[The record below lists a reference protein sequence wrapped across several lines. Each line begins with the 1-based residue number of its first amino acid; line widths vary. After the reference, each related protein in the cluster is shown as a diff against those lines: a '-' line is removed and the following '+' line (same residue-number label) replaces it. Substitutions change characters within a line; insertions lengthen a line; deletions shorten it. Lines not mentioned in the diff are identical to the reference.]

1 MNKIISKERFSEKV
15 FKFEIEAP
23 LIAKSRKAG
32 HFVIVRVGEKGE
44 RMPLTIAGSD
54 LKKGTITLVVQEV
67 GLSSTRLCELNEG
80 ESITDVVGPLG
91 QATHIEKFGTVIC
104 AGGGVGVAPMLP
116 IVQALKAAGNRVIT
130 VLAGRNKDL
139 IILEKEMRESSD
151 EVIIMTDD
159 GSYGR
164 KGLVTEGVE
173 EVIKREKIDI
183 VHFHFGSYLIA
194 PFLRI
199 LFPRIRIIS
208 TRHSEI
214 FVSNKLKKLY
224 LKFCFFP
231 FERFLCVSCGVKK
244 EMIEGVG
251 FSSKSEVLY
260 LGVRKKK
267 IVNPNLK
274 KTLDIPKGVVV
285 LTTIGFNIR
294 IKGFDILV
302 KSIQSLMDSNRLK
315 NDIIVLVI
323 GISENSED
331 SNSLRQLI
339 AEAGL
344 NRKIMSLGIRNDI
357 NDILNISDIYLQPS
371 RTEGLSLS
379 IMEALNYS
387 LPVIGTRVGGIPE
400 IVHEGENGYLFEKEN
415 VEELADR
422 IEILVNNREVREMM
436 GRKSKVI
443 SSRFTL
449 ADGVEKLASIYHQ
462 TN

>member
-1 MNKIISKERFSEKV
+1 M
-15 FKFEIEAP
+15 
-23 LIAKSRKAG
+23 
-32 HFVIVRVGEKGE
+32 
-44 RMPLTIAGSD
+44 LT
-54 LKKGTITLVVQEV
+54 
-67 GLSSTRLCELNEG
+67 
-80 ESITDVVGPLG
+80 
-91 QATHIEKFGTVIC
+91 
-104 AGGGVGVAPMLP
+104 
-116 IVQALKAAGNRVIT
+116 
-130 VLAGRNKDL
+130 
-139 IILEKEMRESSD
+139 
-151 EVIIMTDD
+151 
-159 GSYGR
+159 
-164 KGLVTEGVE
+164 
-173 EVIKREKIDI
+173 
-183 VHFHFGSYLIA
+183 
-194 PFLRI
+194 
-199 LFPRIRIIS
+199 
-208 TRHSEI
+208 
-214 FVSNKLKKLY
+214 
-224 LKFCFFP
+224 
-231 FERFLCVSCGVKK
+231 
-244 EMIEGVG
+244 
-251 FSSKSEVLY
+251 VLY

>member
-1 MNKIISKERFSEKV
+1 M
-15 FKFEIEAP
+15 
-23 LIAKSRKAG
+23 
-32 HFVIVRVGEKGE
+32 
-44 RMPLTIAGSD
+44 
-54 LKKGTITLVVQEV
+54 
-67 GLSSTRLCELNEG
+67 
-80 ESITDVVGPLG
+80 
-91 QATHIEKFGTVIC
+91 
-104 AGGGVGVAPMLP
+104 
-116 IVQALKAAGNRVIT
+116 
-130 VLAGRNKDL
+130 
-139 IILEKEMRESSD
+139 
-151 EVIIMTDD
+151 
-159 GSYGR
+159 
-164 KGLVTEGVE
+164 
-173 EVIKREKIDI
+173 
-183 VHFHFGSYLIA
+183 
-194 PFLRI
+194 
-199 LFPRIRIIS
+199 
-208 TRHSEI
+208 
-214 FVSNKLKKLY
+214 
-224 LKFCFFP
+224 
-231 FERFLCVSCGVKK
+231 
-244 EMIEGVG
+244 
-251 FSSKSEVLY
+251 
-260 LGVRKKK
+260 
-267 IVNPNLK
+267 K

-339 AEAGL
+339 AEAEL

>member
-1 MNKIISKERFSEKV
+1 
-15 FKFEIEAP
+15 
-23 LIAKSRKAG
+23 
-32 HFVIVRVGEKGE
+32 
-44 RMPLTIAGSD
+44 
-54 LKKGTITLVVQEV
+54 
-67 GLSSTRLCELNEG
+67 
-80 ESITDVVGPLG
+80 
-91 QATHIEKFGTVIC
+91 
-104 AGGGVGVAPMLP
+104 
-116 IVQALKAAGNRVIT
+116 
-130 VLAGRNKDL
+130 
-139 IILEKEMRESSD
+139 
-151 EVIIMTDD
+151 
-159 GSYGR
+159 
-164 KGLVTEGVE
+164 
-173 EVIKREKIDI
+173 
-183 VHFHFGSYLIA
+183 
-194 PFLRI
+194 
-199 LFPRIRIIS
+199 
-208 TRHSEI
+208 
-214 FVSNKLKKLY
+214 
-224 LKFCFFP
+224 
-231 FERFLCVSCGVKK
+231 
-244 EMIEGVG
+244 MIEGVG

-344 NRKIMSLGIRNDI
+344 NRKVMSLGIRNDI

>member
-1 MNKIISKERFSEKV
+1 
-15 FKFEIEAP
+15 
-23 LIAKSRKAG
+23 
-32 HFVIVRVGEKGE
+32 
-44 RMPLTIAGSD
+44 
-54 LKKGTITLVVQEV
+54 
-67 GLSSTRLCELNEG
+67 
-80 ESITDVVGPLG
+80 
-91 QATHIEKFGTVIC
+91 
-104 AGGGVGVAPMLP
+104 
-116 IVQALKAAGNRVIT
+116 
-130 VLAGRNKDL
+130 
-139 IILEKEMRESSD
+139 
-151 EVIIMTDD
+151 
-159 GSYGR
+159 
-164 KGLVTEGVE
+164 
-173 EVIKREKIDI
+173 
-183 VHFHFGSYLIA
+183 
-194 PFLRI
+194 
-199 LFPRIRIIS
+199 
-208 TRHSEI
+208 
-214 FVSNKLKKLY
+214 
-224 LKFCFFP
+224 
-231 FERFLCVSCGVKK
+231 
-244 EMIEGVG
+244 
-251 FSSKSEVLY
+251 

>member
-1 MNKIISKERFSEKV
+1 M
-15 FKFEIEAP
+15 
-23 LIAKSRKAG
+23 
-32 HFVIVRVGEKGE
+32 
-44 RMPLTIAGSD
+44 
-54 LKKGTITLVVQEV
+54 
-67 GLSSTRLCELNEG
+67 
-80 ESITDVVGPLG
+80 
-91 QATHIEKFGTVIC
+91 
-104 AGGGVGVAPMLP
+104 
-116 IVQALKAAGNRVIT
+116 
-130 VLAGRNKDL
+130 
-139 IILEKEMRESSD
+139 
-151 EVIIMTDD
+151 
-159 GSYGR
+159 
-164 KGLVTEGVE
+164 
-173 EVIKREKIDI
+173 
-183 VHFHFGSYLIA
+183 
-194 PFLRI
+194 
-199 LFPRIRIIS
+199 
-208 TRHSEI
+208 
-214 FVSNKLKKLY
+214 
-224 LKFCFFP
+224 
-231 FERFLCVSCGVKK
+231 
-244 EMIEGVG
+244 
-251 FSSKSEVLY
+251 
-260 LGVRKKK
+260 
-267 IVNPNLK
+267 
-274 KTLDIPKGVVV
+274 

-339 AEAGL
+339 AEAEL

-449 ADGVEKLASIYHQ
+449 ADGVETVSYTHLYTVRKGLKDVELYKSSPLAVTYRHLDETPVGFTIDISSKETFVISDMEVNGKAFGEDFSGKMGDSIRTEIGTLVINFTKYWNDSFVGTSIRYRKGNVCAVTDYYTAALHAELGNEDATIINLSINDASIQKAEDILNTLIEMYNEKWIQDKNQIAVSTSQLSLIHIFCHSREVGLTAVSAGQ
-462 TN
+462 GWMRHWTITMSRPWKMTFPKSNRTMNKVMVLLLITWSKSPVRVACSCRRWHRRRTRKRRNACGERRSAGKEGVCEPYV

>member
-1 MNKIISKERFSEKV
+1 
-15 FKFEIEAP
+15 
-23 LIAKSRKAG
+23 
-32 HFVIVRVGEKGE
+32 
-44 RMPLTIAGSD
+44 
-54 LKKGTITLVVQEV
+54 
-67 GLSSTRLCELNEG
+67 
-80 ESITDVVGPLG
+80 
-91 QATHIEKFGTVIC
+91 
-104 AGGGVGVAPMLP
+104 
-116 IVQALKAAGNRVIT
+116 
-130 VLAGRNKDL
+130 
-139 IILEKEMRESSD
+139 
-151 EVIIMTDD
+151 
-159 GSYGR
+159 
-164 KGLVTEGVE
+164 
-173 EVIKREKIDI
+173 
-183 VHFHFGSYLIA
+183 
-194 PFLRI
+194 
-199 LFPRIRIIS
+199 
-208 TRHSEI
+208 
-214 FVSNKLKKLY
+214 
-224 LKFCFFP
+224 
-231 FERFLCVSCGVKK
+231 
-244 EMIEGVG
+244 MIEGVG

-415 VEELADR
+415 IEELADR

>member
-1 MNKIISKERFSEKV
+1 
-15 FKFEIEAP
+15 
-23 LIAKSRKAG
+23 
-32 HFVIVRVGEKGE
+32 
-44 RMPLTIAGSD
+44 
-54 LKKGTITLVVQEV
+54 
-67 GLSSTRLCELNEG
+67 
-80 ESITDVVGPLG
+80 
-91 QATHIEKFGTVIC
+91 
-104 AGGGVGVAPMLP
+104 
-116 IVQALKAAGNRVIT
+116 
-130 VLAGRNKDL
+130 
-139 IILEKEMRESSD
+139 
-151 EVIIMTDD
+151 
-159 GSYGR
+159 
-164 KGLVTEGVE
+164 
-173 EVIKREKIDI
+173 
-183 VHFHFGSYLIA
+183 
-194 PFLRI
+194 
-199 LFPRIRIIS
+199 
-208 TRHSEI
+208 
-214 FVSNKLKKLY
+214 
-224 LKFCFFP
+224 
-231 FERFLCVSCGVKK
+231 
-244 EMIEGVG
+244 MIEGVG

-371 RTEGLSLS
+371 RTEGLPLS

>member
-1 MNKIISKERFSEKV
+1 MGGVILCKQSISTFQY
-15 FKFEIEAP
+15 FKF
-23 LIAKSRKAG
+23 
-32 HFVIVRVGEKGE
+32 VIG
-44 RMPLTIAGSD
+44 
-54 LKKGTITLVVQEV
+54 
-67 GLSSTRLCELNEG
+67 
-80 ESITDVVGPLG
+80 
-91 QATHIEKFGTVIC
+91 
-104 AGGGVGVAPMLP
+104 
-116 IVQALKAAGNRVIT
+116 
-130 VLAGRNKDL
+130 
-139 IILEKEMRESSD
+139 
-151 EVIIMTDD
+151 
-159 GSYGR
+159 
-164 KGLVTEGVE
+164 
-173 EVIKREKIDI
+173 VIKREKIDI

-339 AEAGL
+339 AEAEL

-379 IMEALNYS
+379 IMEALNYCC
-387 LPVIGTRVGGIPE
+387 LLL
-400 IVHEGENGYLFEKEN
+400 VHELGAFLKSYMREKTDIFLKKRMLKSLLTGLRYLSIIVKSEK
-415 VEELADR
+415 
-422 IEILVNNREVREMM
+422 
-436 GRKSKVI
+436 
-443 SSRFTL
+443 
-449 ADGVEKLASIYHQ
+449 
-462 TN
+462 

>member
-1 MNKIISKERFSEKV
+1 M
-15 FKFEIEAP
+15 
-23 LIAKSRKAG
+23 KSY
-32 HFVIVRVGEKGE
+32 
-44 RMPLTIAGSD
+44 TW
-54 LKKGTITLVVQEV
+54 
-67 GLSSTRLCELNEG
+67 
-80 ESITDVVGPLG
+80 ESG
-91 QATHIEKFGTVIC
+91 
-104 AGGGVGVAPMLP
+104 
-116 IVQALKAAGNRVIT
+116 
-130 VLAGRNKDL
+130 
-139 IILEKEMRESSD
+139 
-151 EVIIMTDD
+151 
-159 GSYGR
+159 
-164 KGLVTEGVE
+164 
-173 EVIKREKIDI
+173 
-183 VHFHFGSYLIA
+183 
-194 PFLRI
+194 
-199 LFPRIRIIS
+199 
-208 TRHSEI
+208 
-214 FVSNKLKKLY
+214 
-224 LKFCFFP
+224 
-231 FERFLCVSCGVKK
+231 
-244 EMIEGVG
+244 
-251 FSSKSEVLY
+251 
-260 LGVRKKK
+260 KKK

>member
-1 MNKIISKERFSEKV
+1 
-15 FKFEIEAP
+15 
-23 LIAKSRKAG
+23 
-32 HFVIVRVGEKGE
+32 
-44 RMPLTIAGSD
+44 
-54 LKKGTITLVVQEV
+54 
-67 GLSSTRLCELNEG
+67 
-80 ESITDVVGPLG
+80 
-91 QATHIEKFGTVIC
+91 
-104 AGGGVGVAPMLP
+104 
-116 IVQALKAAGNRVIT
+116 
-130 VLAGRNKDL
+130 
-139 IILEKEMRESSD
+139 
-151 EVIIMTDD
+151 
-159 GSYGR
+159 
-164 KGLVTEGVE
+164 
-173 EVIKREKIDI
+173 
-183 VHFHFGSYLIA
+183 
-194 PFLRI
+194 
-199 LFPRIRIIS
+199 
-208 TRHSEI
+208 
-214 FVSNKLKKLY
+214 
-224 LKFCFFP
+224 
-231 FERFLCVSCGVKK
+231 
-244 EMIEGVG
+244 MIEGVG

-462 TN
+462 SN

>member
-1 MNKIISKERFSEKV
+1 
-15 FKFEIEAP
+15 
-23 LIAKSRKAG
+23 
-32 HFVIVRVGEKGE
+32 
-44 RMPLTIAGSD
+44 
-54 LKKGTITLVVQEV
+54 
-67 GLSSTRLCELNEG
+67 
-80 ESITDVVGPLG
+80 
-91 QATHIEKFGTVIC
+91 
-104 AGGGVGVAPMLP
+104 
-116 IVQALKAAGNRVIT
+116 
-130 VLAGRNKDL
+130 
-139 IILEKEMRESSD
+139 
-151 EVIIMTDD
+151 
-159 GSYGR
+159 
-164 KGLVTEGVE
+164 
-173 EVIKREKIDI
+173 
-183 VHFHFGSYLIA
+183 
-194 PFLRI
+194 
-199 LFPRIRIIS
+199 
-208 TRHSEI
+208 
-214 FVSNKLKKLY
+214 
-224 LKFCFFP
+224 
-231 FERFLCVSCGVKK
+231 
-244 EMIEGVG
+244 MIEGVG

-260 LGVRKKK
+260 LGVRKK
-267 IVNPNLK
+267 N
-274 KTLDIPKGVVV
+274 DCQPKSEKNHWTYQRGVVV

-415 VEELADR
+415 VEELSDR

-436 GRKSKVI
+436 GRKFKSNIQSVHACRRCGKVSFDI
-443 SSRFTL
+443 PSDQLICR
-449 ADGVEKLASIYHQ
+449 
-462 TN
+462 

>member
-1 MNKIISKERFSEKV
+1 M
-15 FKFEIEAP
+15 
-23 LIAKSRKAG
+23 
-32 HFVIVRVGEKGE
+32 
-44 RMPLTIAGSD
+44 
-54 LKKGTITLVVQEV
+54 
-67 GLSSTRLCELNEG
+67 
-80 ESITDVVGPLG
+80 
-91 QATHIEKFGTVIC
+91 
-104 AGGGVGVAPMLP
+104 
-116 IVQALKAAGNRVIT
+116 
-130 VLAGRNKDL
+130 
-139 IILEKEMRESSD
+139 
-151 EVIIMTDD
+151 
-159 GSYGR
+159 
-164 KGLVTEGVE
+164 
-173 EVIKREKIDI
+173 
-183 VHFHFGSYLIA
+183 
-194 PFLRI
+194 
-199 LFPRIRIIS
+199 
-208 TRHSEI
+208 
-214 FVSNKLKKLY
+214 
-224 LKFCFFP
+224 
-231 FERFLCVSCGVKK
+231 
-244 EMIEGVG
+244 
-251 FSSKSEVLY
+251 
-260 LGVRKKK
+260 GVRKKK

>member
-1 MNKIISKERFSEKV
+1 MI
-15 FKFEIEAP
+15 
-23 LIAKSRKAG
+23 G
-32 HFVIVRVGEKGE
+32 
-44 RMPLTIAGSD
+44 
-54 LKKGTITLVVQEV
+54 
-67 GLSSTRLCELNEG
+67 
-80 ESITDVVGPLG
+80 
-91 QATHIEKFGTVIC
+91 
-104 AGGGVGVAPMLP
+104 
-116 IVQALKAAGNRVIT
+116 
-130 VLAGRNKDL
+130 
-139 IILEKEMRESSD
+139 
-151 EVIIMTDD
+151 
-159 GSYGR
+159 
-164 KGLVTEGVE
+164 
-173 EVIKREKIDI
+173 VIKREKIDI

-194 PFLRI
+194 LFLRI

-371 RTEGLSLS
+371 RTEGLPLS

-415 VEELADR
+415 VEELTGLR
-422 IEILVNNREVREMM
+422 YLSIIV
-436 GRKSKVI
+436 KS
-443 SSRFTL
+443 
-449 ADGVEKLASIYHQ
+449 EK
-462 TN
+462 

>member
-1 MNKIISKERFSEKV
+1 
-15 FKFEIEAP
+15 
-23 LIAKSRKAG
+23 
-32 HFVIVRVGEKGE
+32 
-44 RMPLTIAGSD
+44 
-54 LKKGTITLVVQEV
+54 
-67 GLSSTRLCELNEG
+67 
-80 ESITDVVGPLG
+80 
-91 QATHIEKFGTVIC
+91 
-104 AGGGVGVAPMLP
+104 
-116 IVQALKAAGNRVIT
+116 
-130 VLAGRNKDL
+130 
-139 IILEKEMRESSD
+139 
-151 EVIIMTDD
+151 
-159 GSYGR
+159 
-164 KGLVTEGVE
+164 
-173 EVIKREKIDI
+173 
-183 VHFHFGSYLIA
+183 
-194 PFLRI
+194 
-199 LFPRIRIIS
+199 
-208 TRHSEI
+208 
-214 FVSNKLKKLY
+214 
-224 LKFCFFP
+224 
-231 FERFLCVSCGVKK
+231 
-244 EMIEGVG
+244 MIEGVG

-339 AEAGL
+339 SEAGL

>member
-1 MNKIISKERFSEKV
+1 
-15 FKFEIEAP
+15 
-23 LIAKSRKAG
+23 
-32 HFVIVRVGEKGE
+32 
-44 RMPLTIAGSD
+44 
-54 LKKGTITLVVQEV
+54 
-67 GLSSTRLCELNEG
+67 
-80 ESITDVVGPLG
+80 
-91 QATHIEKFGTVIC
+91 
-104 AGGGVGVAPMLP
+104 
-116 IVQALKAAGNRVIT
+116 
-130 VLAGRNKDL
+130 
-139 IILEKEMRESSD
+139 
-151 EVIIMTDD
+151 
-159 GSYGR
+159 
-164 KGLVTEGVE
+164 
-173 EVIKREKIDI
+173 
-183 VHFHFGSYLIA
+183 
-194 PFLRI
+194 
-199 LFPRIRIIS
+199 
-208 TRHSEI
+208 
-214 FVSNKLKKLY
+214 
-224 LKFCFFP
+224 
-231 FERFLCVSCGVKK
+231 
-244 EMIEGVG
+244 MIEGVG
-251 FSSKSEVLY
+251 FSSKSEVLTWSPE
-260 LGVRKKK
+260 KK

-449 ADGVEKLASIYHQ
+449 ADGVEKLASIYHR
-462 TN
+462 TKLICR

>member
-1 MNKIISKERFSEKV
+1 M
-15 FKFEIEAP
+15 
-23 LIAKSRKAG
+23 L
-32 HFVIVRVGEKGE
+32 
-44 RMPLTIAGSD
+44 
-54 LKKGTITLVVQEV
+54 QEYYD
-67 GLSSTRLCELNEG
+67 C
-80 ESITDVVGPLG
+80 
-91 QATHIEKFGTVIC
+91 
-104 AGGGVGVAPMLP
+104 
-116 IVQALKAAGNRVIT
+116 
-130 VLAGRNKDL
+130 
-139 IILEKEMRESSD
+139 
-151 EVIIMTDD
+151 
-159 GSYGR
+159 
-164 KGLVTEGVE
+164 
-173 EVIKREKIDI
+173 
-183 VHFHFGSYLIA
+183 
-194 PFLRI
+194 
-199 LFPRIRIIS
+199 
-208 TRHSEI
+208 
-214 FVSNKLKKLY
+214 
-224 LKFCFFP
+224 
-231 FERFLCVSCGVKK
+231 
-244 EMIEGVG
+244 
-251 FSSKSEVLY
+251 
-260 LGVRKKK
+260 RKKK

-331 SNSLRQLI
+331 SNRLRQLI

>member
-1 MNKIISKERFSEKV
+1 
-15 FKFEIEAP
+15 
-23 LIAKSRKAG
+23 
-32 HFVIVRVGEKGE
+32 
-44 RMPLTIAGSD
+44 
-54 LKKGTITLVVQEV
+54 
-67 GLSSTRLCELNEG
+67 
-80 ESITDVVGPLG
+80 
-91 QATHIEKFGTVIC
+91 
-104 AGGGVGVAPMLP
+104 
-116 IVQALKAAGNRVIT
+116 
-130 VLAGRNKDL
+130 
-139 IILEKEMRESSD
+139 
-151 EVIIMTDD
+151 
-159 GSYGR
+159 
-164 KGLVTEGVE
+164 
-173 EVIKREKIDI
+173 
-183 VHFHFGSYLIA
+183 
-194 PFLRI
+194 
-199 LFPRIRIIS
+199 
-208 TRHSEI
+208 
-214 FVSNKLKKLY
+214 
-224 LKFCFFP
+224 
-231 FERFLCVSCGVKK
+231 
-244 EMIEGVG
+244 MIEGVG

-294 IKGFDILV
+294 IKGFYILV

>member
-1 MNKIISKERFSEKV
+1 
-15 FKFEIEAP
+15 
-23 LIAKSRKAG
+23 
-32 HFVIVRVGEKGE
+32 
-44 RMPLTIAGSD
+44 
-54 LKKGTITLVVQEV
+54 
-67 GLSSTRLCELNEG
+67 
-80 ESITDVVGPLG
+80 
-91 QATHIEKFGTVIC
+91 
-104 AGGGVGVAPMLP
+104 
-116 IVQALKAAGNRVIT
+116 
-130 VLAGRNKDL
+130 
-139 IILEKEMRESSD
+139 
-151 EVIIMTDD
+151 
-159 GSYGR
+159 
-164 KGLVTEGVE
+164 
-173 EVIKREKIDI
+173 
-183 VHFHFGSYLIA
+183 
-194 PFLRI
+194 
-199 LFPRIRIIS
+199 
-208 TRHSEI
+208 
-214 FVSNKLKKLY
+214 
-224 LKFCFFP
+224 
-231 FERFLCVSCGVKK
+231 
-244 EMIEGVG
+244 MIEGVG

-302 KSIQSLMDSNRLK
+302 RSIQSLMDSNRLK

-371 RTEGLSLS
+371 RTEGLPLS

-415 VEELADR
+415 IEELADR

>member
-1 MNKIISKERFSEKV
+1 M
-15 FKFEIEAP
+15 
-23 LIAKSRKAG
+23 KSY
-32 HFVIVRVGEKGE
+32 
-44 RMPLTIAGSD
+44 TW
-54 LKKGTITLVVQEV
+54 
-67 GLSSTRLCELNEG
+67 
-80 ESITDVVGPLG
+80 ESG
-91 QATHIEKFGTVIC
+91 
-104 AGGGVGVAPMLP
+104 
-116 IVQALKAAGNRVIT
+116 
-130 VLAGRNKDL
+130 
-139 IILEKEMRESSD
+139 
-151 EVIIMTDD
+151 
-159 GSYGR
+159 
-164 KGLVTEGVE
+164 
-173 EVIKREKIDI
+173 
-183 VHFHFGSYLIA
+183 
-194 PFLRI
+194 
-199 LFPRIRIIS
+199 
-208 TRHSEI
+208 
-214 FVSNKLKKLY
+214 
-224 LKFCFFP
+224 
-231 FERFLCVSCGVKK
+231 
-244 EMIEGVG
+244 
-251 FSSKSEVLY
+251 
-260 LGVRKKK
+260 KKK

-415 VEELADR
+415 VEGLADR

>member
-1 MNKIISKERFSEKV
+1 
-15 FKFEIEAP
+15 
-23 LIAKSRKAG
+23 
-32 HFVIVRVGEKGE
+32 
-44 RMPLTIAGSD
+44 
-54 LKKGTITLVVQEV
+54 
-67 GLSSTRLCELNEG
+67 
-80 ESITDVVGPLG
+80 
-91 QATHIEKFGTVIC
+91 
-104 AGGGVGVAPMLP
+104 
-116 IVQALKAAGNRVIT
+116 
-130 VLAGRNKDL
+130 
-139 IILEKEMRESSD
+139 
-151 EVIIMTDD
+151 
-159 GSYGR
+159 
-164 KGLVTEGVE
+164 
-173 EVIKREKIDI
+173 
-183 VHFHFGSYLIA
+183 
-194 PFLRI
+194 
-199 LFPRIRIIS
+199 
-208 TRHSEI
+208 
-214 FVSNKLKKLY
+214 
-224 LKFCFFP
+224 
-231 FERFLCVSCGVKK
+231 
-244 EMIEGVG
+244 MIEGVG

-315 NDIIVLVI
+315 NDIIVLGI

>member
-1 MNKIISKERFSEKV
+1 MK
-15 FKFEIEAP
+15 
-23 LIAKSRKAG
+23 
-32 HFVIVRVGEKGE
+32 
-44 RMPLTIAGSD
+44 
-54 LKKGTITLVVQEV
+54 
-67 GLSSTRLCELNEG
+67 
-80 ESITDVVGPLG
+80 
-91 QATHIEKFGTVIC
+91 
-104 AGGGVGVAPMLP
+104 
-116 IVQALKAAGNRVIT
+116 
-130 VLAGRNKDL
+130 
-139 IILEKEMRESSD
+139 
-151 EVIIMTDD
+151 
-159 GSYGR
+159 
-164 KGLVTEGVE
+164 
-173 EVIKREKIDI
+173 
-183 VHFHFGSYLIA
+183 
-194 PFLRI
+194 
-199 LFPRIRIIS
+199 
-208 TRHSEI
+208 
-214 FVSNKLKKLY
+214 
-224 LKFCFFP
+224 
-231 FERFLCVSCGVKK
+231 
-244 EMIEGVG
+244 
-251 FSSKSEVLY
+251 
-260 LGVRKKK
+260 
-267 IVNPNLK
+267 K

-339 AEAGL
+339 AEAEL

>member
-1 MNKIISKERFSEKV
+1 M
-15 FKFEIEAP
+15 
-23 LIAKSRKAG
+23 
-32 HFVIVRVGEKGE
+32 
-44 RMPLTIAGSD
+44 
-54 LKKGTITLVVQEV
+54 
-67 GLSSTRLCELNEG
+67 
-80 ESITDVVGPLG
+80 SI
-91 QATHIEKFGTVIC
+91 
-104 AGGGVGVAPMLP
+104 
-116 IVQALKAAGNRVIT
+116 N
-130 VLAGRNKDL
+130 
-139 IILEKEMRESSD
+139 
-151 EVIIMTDD
+151 
-159 GSYGR
+159 
-164 KGLVTEGVE
+164 
-173 EVIKREKIDI
+173 
-183 VHFHFGSYLIA
+183 
-194 PFLRI
+194 
-199 LFPRIRIIS
+199 IS

>member
-1 MNKIISKERFSEKV
+1 MK
-15 FKFEIEAP
+15 
-23 LIAKSRKAG
+23 
-32 HFVIVRVGEKGE
+32 
-44 RMPLTIAGSD
+44 
-54 LKKGTITLVVQEV
+54 
-67 GLSSTRLCELNEG
+67 
-80 ESITDVVGPLG
+80 
-91 QATHIEKFGTVIC
+91 
-104 AGGGVGVAPMLP
+104 
-116 IVQALKAAGNRVIT
+116 
-130 VLAGRNKDL
+130 
-139 IILEKEMRESSD
+139 
-151 EVIIMTDD
+151 
-159 GSYGR
+159 
-164 KGLVTEGVE
+164 
-173 EVIKREKIDI
+173 
-183 VHFHFGSYLIA
+183 
-194 PFLRI
+194 
-199 LFPRIRIIS
+199 
-208 TRHSEI
+208 
-214 FVSNKLKKLY
+214 
-224 LKFCFFP
+224 
-231 FERFLCVSCGVKK
+231 
-244 EMIEGVG
+244 
-251 FSSKSEVLY
+251 VLY

-331 SNSLRQLI
+331 SNSLRQLN

>member
-1 MNKIISKERFSEKV
+1 
-15 FKFEIEAP
+15 
-23 LIAKSRKAG
+23 
-32 HFVIVRVGEKGE
+32 
-44 RMPLTIAGSD
+44 
-54 LKKGTITLVVQEV
+54 
-67 GLSSTRLCELNEG
+67 
-80 ESITDVVGPLG
+80 
-91 QATHIEKFGTVIC
+91 
-104 AGGGVGVAPMLP
+104 
-116 IVQALKAAGNRVIT
+116 
-130 VLAGRNKDL
+130 
-139 IILEKEMRESSD
+139 
-151 EVIIMTDD
+151 
-159 GSYGR
+159 
-164 KGLVTEGVE
+164 
-173 EVIKREKIDI
+173 
-183 VHFHFGSYLIA
+183 
-194 PFLRI
+194 
-199 LFPRIRIIS
+199 
-208 TRHSEI
+208 
-214 FVSNKLKKLY
+214 
-224 LKFCFFP
+224 
-231 FERFLCVSCGVKK
+231 
-244 EMIEGVG
+244 MIEGVG

-379 IMEALNYS
+379 IMEAPNYS

>member
-1 MNKIISKERFSEKV
+1 M
-15 FKFEIEAP
+15 
-23 LIAKSRKAG
+23 KSY
-32 HFVIVRVGEKGE
+32 
-44 RMPLTIAGSD
+44 TGSP
-54 LKKGTITLVVQEV
+54 E
-67 GLSSTRLCELNEG
+67 
-80 ESITDVVGPLG
+80 
-91 QATHIEKFGTVIC
+91 
-104 AGGGVGVAPMLP
+104 
-116 IVQALKAAGNRVIT
+116 
-130 VLAGRNKDL
+130 
-139 IILEKEMRESSD
+139 
-151 EVIIMTDD
+151 
-159 GSYGR
+159 
-164 KGLVTEGVE
+164 
-173 EVIKREKIDI
+173 
-183 VHFHFGSYLIA
+183 
-194 PFLRI
+194 
-199 LFPRIRIIS
+199 
-208 TRHSEI
+208 
-214 FVSNKLKKLY
+214 
-224 LKFCFFP
+224 
-231 FERFLCVSCGVKK
+231 
-244 EMIEGVG
+244 
-251 FSSKSEVLY
+251 
-260 LGVRKKK
+260 KK

>member
-1 MNKIISKERFSEKV
+1 
-15 FKFEIEAP
+15 
-23 LIAKSRKAG
+23 
-32 HFVIVRVGEKGE
+32 
-44 RMPLTIAGSD
+44 
-54 LKKGTITLVVQEV
+54 
-67 GLSSTRLCELNEG
+67 
-80 ESITDVVGPLG
+80 
-91 QATHIEKFGTVIC
+91 
-104 AGGGVGVAPMLP
+104 
-116 IVQALKAAGNRVIT
+116 
-130 VLAGRNKDL
+130 
-139 IILEKEMRESSD
+139 
-151 EVIIMTDD
+151 
-159 GSYGR
+159 
-164 KGLVTEGVE
+164 
-173 EVIKREKIDI
+173 
-183 VHFHFGSYLIA
+183 
-194 PFLRI
+194 
-199 LFPRIRIIS
+199 
-208 TRHSEI
+208 
-214 FVSNKLKKLY
+214 
-224 LKFCFFP
+224 
-231 FERFLCVSCGVKK
+231 
-244 EMIEGVG
+244 MIEGVG

-302 KSIQSLMDSNRLK
+302 KSIQSLMDSNRL

>member
-1 MNKIISKERFSEKV
+1 
-15 FKFEIEAP
+15 
-23 LIAKSRKAG
+23 
-32 HFVIVRVGEKGE
+32 
-44 RMPLTIAGSD
+44 
-54 LKKGTITLVVQEV
+54 
-67 GLSSTRLCELNEG
+67 
-80 ESITDVVGPLG
+80 
-91 QATHIEKFGTVIC
+91 
-104 AGGGVGVAPMLP
+104 
-116 IVQALKAAGNRVIT
+116 
-130 VLAGRNKDL
+130 
-139 IILEKEMRESSD
+139 
-151 EVIIMTDD
+151 
-159 GSYGR
+159 
-164 KGLVTEGVE
+164 
-173 EVIKREKIDI
+173 
-183 VHFHFGSYLIA
+183 
-194 PFLRI
+194 
-199 LFPRIRIIS
+199 
-208 TRHSEI
+208 
-214 FVSNKLKKLY
+214 
-224 LKFCFFP
+224 
-231 FERFLCVSCGVKK
+231 
-244 EMIEGVG
+244 MIEGVG

-339 AEAGL
+339 AEAEL

>member
-1 MNKIISKERFSEKV
+1 
-15 FKFEIEAP
+15 
-23 LIAKSRKAG
+23 
-32 HFVIVRVGEKGE
+32 
-44 RMPLTIAGSD
+44 
-54 LKKGTITLVVQEV
+54 
-67 GLSSTRLCELNEG
+67 
-80 ESITDVVGPLG
+80 
-91 QATHIEKFGTVIC
+91 
-104 AGGGVGVAPMLP
+104 
-116 IVQALKAAGNRVIT
+116 
-130 VLAGRNKDL
+130 
-139 IILEKEMRESSD
+139 
-151 EVIIMTDD
+151 
-159 GSYGR
+159 
-164 KGLVTEGVE
+164 
-173 EVIKREKIDI
+173 
-183 VHFHFGSYLIA
+183 
-194 PFLRI
+194 
-199 LFPRIRIIS
+199 
-208 TRHSEI
+208 
-214 FVSNKLKKLY
+214 
-224 LKFCFFP
+224 
-231 FERFLCVSCGVKK
+231 
-244 EMIEGVG
+244 MIEGVG

-415 VEELADR
+415 VEELSDR

-449 ADGVEKLASIYHQ
+449 ANGVEKLASIYHQ

>member
-1 MNKIISKERFSEKV
+1 MLPEEKHKDWKPKIEFESEMQKKLRDIFGLDVAFHYKDGQKPFGYSLIDHKTETVYKGNDIIKMNELFELTDDRIDKKLFESLKDYNITDNALKKILMEYLKRTNAEAILKDFML
-15 FKFEIEAP
+15 FET
-23 LIAKSRKAG
+23 KSRKIKKI
-32 HFVIVRVGEKGE
+32 FESVKNEVR
-44 RMPLTIAGSD
+44 D
-54 LKKGTITLVVQEV
+54 YLKNQN
-67 GLSSTRLCELNEG
+67 S
-80 ESITDVVGPLG
+80 
-91 QATHIEKFGTVIC
+91 
-104 AGGGVGVAPMLP
+104 
-116 IVQALKAAGNRVIT
+116 
-130 VLAGRNKDL
+130 KDL
-139 IILEKEMRESSD
+139 
-151 EVIIMTDD
+151 
-159 GSYGR
+159 
-164 KGLVTEGVE
+164 
-173 EVIKREKIDI
+173 
-183 VHFHFGSYLIA
+183 HLI
-194 PFLRI
+194 
-199 LFPRIRIIS
+199 
-208 TRHSEI
+208 
-214 FVSNKLKKLY
+214 
-224 LKFCFFP
+224 
-231 FERFLCVSCGVKK
+231 
-244 EMIEGVG
+244 
-251 FSSKSEVLY
+251 KSEDGKYYV
-260 LGVRKKK
+260 VHSK
-267 IVNPNLK
+267 LK

>member
-1 MNKIISKERFSEKV
+1 
-15 FKFEIEAP
+15 
-23 LIAKSRKAG
+23 
-32 HFVIVRVGEKGE
+32 VIG
-44 RMPLTIAGSD
+44 
-54 LKKGTITLVVQEV
+54 
-67 GLSSTRLCELNEG
+67 
-80 ESITDVVGPLG
+80 
-91 QATHIEKFGTVIC
+91 
-104 AGGGVGVAPMLP
+104 
-116 IVQALKAAGNRVIT
+116 
-130 VLAGRNKDL
+130 
-139 IILEKEMRESSD
+139 
-151 EVIIMTDD
+151 
-159 GSYGR
+159 
-164 KGLVTEGVE
+164 
-173 EVIKREKIDI
+173 VIKREKIDI

-400 IVHEGENGYLFEKEN
+400 IVHEGENGYLLKKRMLKSLLTGLRYLSIIVKSEK
-415 VEELADR
+415 
-422 IEILVNNREVREMM
+422 
-436 GRKSKVI
+436 
-443 SSRFTL
+443 
-449 ADGVEKLASIYHQ
+449 
-462 TN
+462 

>member
-1 MNKIISKERFSEKV
+1 M
-15 FKFEIEAP
+15 
-23 LIAKSRKAG
+23 
-32 HFVIVRVGEKGE
+32 
-44 RMPLTIAGSD
+44 
-54 LKKGTITLVVQEV
+54 
-67 GLSSTRLCELNEG
+67 
-80 ESITDVVGPLG
+80 
-91 QATHIEKFGTVIC
+91 
-104 AGGGVGVAPMLP
+104 
-116 IVQALKAAGNRVIT
+116 
-130 VLAGRNKDL
+130 
-139 IILEKEMRESSD
+139 
-151 EVIIMTDD
+151 
-159 GSYGR
+159 
-164 KGLVTEGVE
+164 
-173 EVIKREKIDI
+173 
-183 VHFHFGSYLIA
+183 
-194 PFLRI
+194 
-199 LFPRIRIIS
+199 
-208 TRHSEI
+208 
-214 FVSNKLKKLY
+214 
-224 LKFCFFP
+224 
-231 FERFLCVSCGVKK
+231 
-244 EMIEGVG
+244 
-251 FSSKSEVLY
+251 
-260 LGVRKKK
+260 
-267 IVNPNLK
+267 
-274 KTLDIPKGVVV
+274 GVVV

>member
-1 MNKIISKERFSEKV
+1 MFLSIGMLKQKYFLTDIFILSAEKQPIKLSWRKIEW
-15 FKFEIEAP
+15 
-23 LIAKSRKAG
+23 
-32 HFVIVRVGEKGE
+32 
-44 RMPLTIAGSD
+44 
-54 LKKGTITLVVQEV
+54 
-67 GLSSTRLCELNEG
+67 
-80 ESITDVVGPLG
+80 
-91 QATHIEKFGTVIC
+91 
-104 AGGGVGVAPMLP
+104 
-116 IVQALKAAGNRVIT
+116 
-130 VLAGRNKDL
+130 
-139 IILEKEMRESSD
+139 
-151 EVIIMTDD
+151 
-159 GSYGR
+159 
-164 KGLVTEGVE
+164 
-173 EVIKREKIDI
+173 
-183 VHFHFGSYLIA
+183 
-194 PFLRI
+194 LR
-199 LFPRIRIIS
+199 
-208 TRHSEI
+208 
-214 FVSNKLKKLY
+214 
-224 LKFCFFP
+224 
-231 FERFLCVSCGVKK
+231 
-244 EMIEGVG
+244 VG

>member
-1 MNKIISKERFSEKV
+1 
-15 FKFEIEAP
+15 
-23 LIAKSRKAG
+23 
-32 HFVIVRVGEKGE
+32 
-44 RMPLTIAGSD
+44 
-54 LKKGTITLVVQEV
+54 
-67 GLSSTRLCELNEG
+67 
-80 ESITDVVGPLG
+80 
-91 QATHIEKFGTVIC
+91 
-104 AGGGVGVAPMLP
+104 
-116 IVQALKAAGNRVIT
+116 
-130 VLAGRNKDL
+130 
-139 IILEKEMRESSD
+139 
-151 EVIIMTDD
+151 
-159 GSYGR
+159 
-164 KGLVTEGVE
+164 
-173 EVIKREKIDI
+173 
-183 VHFHFGSYLIA
+183 
-194 PFLRI
+194 
-199 LFPRIRIIS
+199 
-208 TRHSEI
+208 
-214 FVSNKLKKLY
+214 
-224 LKFCFFP
+224 
-231 FERFLCVSCGVKK
+231 
-244 EMIEGVG
+244 MIEGVG

-285 LTTIGFNIR
+285 LTTIRFNIR

-339 AEAGL
+339 AEAEL

>member
-1 MNKIISKERFSEKV
+1 M
-15 FKFEIEAP
+15 
-23 LIAKSRKAG
+23 
-32 HFVIVRVGEKGE
+32 
-44 RMPLTIAGSD
+44 LT
-54 LKKGTITLVVQEV
+54 
-67 GLSSTRLCELNEG
+67 
-80 ESITDVVGPLG
+80 
-91 QATHIEKFGTVIC
+91 
-104 AGGGVGVAPMLP
+104 
-116 IVQALKAAGNRVIT
+116 
-130 VLAGRNKDL
+130 
-139 IILEKEMRESSD
+139 
-151 EVIIMTDD
+151 
-159 GSYGR
+159 
-164 KGLVTEGVE
+164 
-173 EVIKREKIDI
+173 
-183 VHFHFGSYLIA
+183 
-194 PFLRI
+194 
-199 LFPRIRIIS
+199 
-208 TRHSEI
+208 
-214 FVSNKLKKLY
+214 
-224 LKFCFFP
+224 
-231 FERFLCVSCGVKK
+231 K